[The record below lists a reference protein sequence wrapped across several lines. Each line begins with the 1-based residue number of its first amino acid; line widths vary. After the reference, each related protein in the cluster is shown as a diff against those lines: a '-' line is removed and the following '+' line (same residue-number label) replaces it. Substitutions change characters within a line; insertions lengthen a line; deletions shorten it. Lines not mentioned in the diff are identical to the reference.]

1 MIVKEKK
8 DIVFIN
14 DCNAIFDDK
23 ILRNAIFWYSEK
35 PVCRIKHIYIHA
47 KYPTIS
53 IYDKKIQIHRLLKM
67 YQLGVDLDFNQHV
80 HHKDGNKLNAMLD
93 NLEVVEAKIHQSLH
107 NKGKV
112 LSKEHREKI
121 SLANKKRK
129 GIKMKKRVDMDNLNE
144 LLAKGY
150 SINKI
155 SKIYGCD
162 WSTVKNRINETPD
175 LLESLKNETL
185 K

>member
-1 MIVKEKK
+1 MTFREKYGISYKRKDINDDCKRKK

-14 DCNAIFDDK
+14 DCNA
-23 ILRNAIFWYSEK
+23 
-35 PVCRIKHIYIHA
+35 
-47 KYPTIS
+47 

-67 YQLGVDLDFNQHV
+67 YQLGVDLDTNQYV
-80 HHKDGNKLNAMLD
+80 HHIDGNKLNAMLD
-93 NLEVVEAKIHQSLH
+93 NLEVVEATVHQSLH

-129 GIKMKKRVDMDNLNE
+129 GIKMKKRVEMTNLKE
-144 LLAKGY
+144 LLSKGY

-162 WSTVKNRINETPD
+162 WSTVKNRIHENKE
-175 LLESLKNETL
+175 LLK
-185 K
+185 

>member
-14 DCNAIFDDK
+14 DCNAVFDEK
-23 ILRNAIFWYSEK
+23 ILRKAICWYSLK

-67 YQLGVDLDFNQHV
+67 YQLGVDLDTNQYV
-80 HHKDGNKLNAMLD
+80 HHIDGNKLNAMLD
-93 NLEVVEAKIHQSLH
+93 NLEVIEATAHQSLH

-112 LSKEHREKI
+112 LSKEHRKKI

-129 GIKMKKRVDMDNLNE
+129 GIKMKKRVEMTNLKE
-144 LLAKGY
+144 LLSKGY

-162 WSTVKNRINETPD
+162 WSTVKNRIHENPEFLNAD
-175 LLESLKNETL
+175 NA
-185 K
+185 